1 MCTHGSKT
9 KRGIHIKGFLDKT
22 KCCSSQDHAGSFY
35 CACMYYLYIPL
46 LNMQQEQVLSELYA
60 HIHQTPPPSDKV
72 HVEAT
77 LKYLEA
83 CNRLFER
90 GFLSHDR
97 IMSMDSEIIQNI
109 TQGFKFFSAWID
121 EIIKKSNDHV
131 PMGTILIVMYLLLI
145 RSQVSHN
152 QS

>member
-1 MCTHGSKT
+1 M
-9 KRGIHIKGFLDKT
+9 
-22 KCCSSQDHAGSFY
+22 
-35 CACMYYLYIPL
+35 
-46 LNMQQEQVLSELYA
+46 LSELYA

-83 CNRLFER
+83 CNQLFER

-121 EIIKKSNDHV
+121 EIIKKSKDHV
-131 PMGTILIVMYLLLI
+131 PMGTVFYYYASIIKLLSDPKYPITSPKQRNFL
-145 RSQVSHN
+145 SW
-152 QS
+152 QSKLHKK